1 MNQKQKNLDQ
11 ILETLLKNRGL
22 IYAKDIEEFF
32 KPPHPTTL
40 EEKEWSINKLQ
51 LKKALKRVKE
61 ALEKK
66 EKIIVYGDYD
76 VDGICAS
83 AILWETLKSLGAD
96 VLPYIPSRFSEGYG
110 LNIDS
115 IKTLIKDDPS
125 IKLIITVDNGIV
137 ANEKVEEAVELGLDI
152 IITDH
157 HIPGAVL
164 PNAYAIIHTTKVCGA
179 AVAWFFSQALL
190 STFQPHRQS
199 ASTSDLSASPVGRQ
213 PPSDHLGLAAL
224 GTVTDV
230 LPLIG
235 LNRSIVVHGLK
246 ELQKTSRYG
255 VVAVCEES
263 GVKQEEIDTFHI
275 GFVIGPRLNAS
286 GRLEHA
292 MDSLRTICTQNPIRA
307 RDLASKLGQTNK
319 VRQDKTQETLDHV
332 NDFFGPTWAEGS
344 LPKVL
349 LAHHESYDEGIVG
362 IVAGRLVEKYGRPA
376 VVMSQGIEISKGSA
390 RSLMGV
396 NIIEV
401 IKEAGGGLLV
411 TAGGHPMA
419 AGFSL
424 KTKDL
429 DLFAAK
435 LQEAAERSVKTETLV
450 KNVRV
455 DCELELDDIT
465 QDLYNKILLFRPF
478 GYGNPEPTFK
488 SQTKIE
494 SSRTVGKDNSH
505 LKLVLSG
512 GSMLW
517 DAIGFRMGELDKNL
531 KKNKEISIVYSVEED
546 TWPARNASASVA
558 GGNGKKKLQLKLKNI
573 ANP

>member
-11 ILETLLKNRGL
+11 ILKTLLKNRGL
-22 IYAKDIEEFF
+22 TYAKDIEEFF

-40 EEKEWSINKLQ
+40 EEKEWGINKLQ

-179 AVAWFFSQALL
+179 AVAWFFSQCLL
-190 STFQPHRQS
+190 SVLQP
-199 ASTSDLSASPVGRQ
+199 TTDNPPPVF
-213 PPSDHLGLAAL
+213 DHLGLAAL

-307 RDLASKLGQTNK
+307 RDLAAKLGQTNK

-401 IKEAGGGLLV
+401 IKEAGRELLV

-435 LQEAAERSVKTETLV
+435 LQETAERSVKTETLI

-455 DCELELDDIT
+455 DCELELEDIT
-465 QDLYNKILLFRPF
+465 RDLYNQILLFRPF

-488 SQTKIE
+488 SQAKVE
-494 SSRTVGKDNSH
+494 SSRTVGKGNFH
-505 LKLVLSG
+505 LKLILSG

-531 KKNKEISIVYSVEED
+531 KKNQEISIVYSVEED
-546 TWPARNASASVA
+546 TWN
-558 GGNGKKKLQLKLKNI
+558 GNTKWQLKLKDI
-573 ANP
+573 ANL